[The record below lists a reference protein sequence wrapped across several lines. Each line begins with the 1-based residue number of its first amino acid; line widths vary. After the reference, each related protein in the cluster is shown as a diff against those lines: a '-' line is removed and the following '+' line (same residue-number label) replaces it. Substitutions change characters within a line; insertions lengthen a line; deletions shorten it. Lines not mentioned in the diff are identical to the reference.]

1 MQNCLSILG
10 FLDAVY
16 SVLQKSIPYRVLLY
30 VDLGVAST
38 SDKGTITSPKKV
50 IRGINDNYL
59 TSTRLSSYVIAL
71 GFKYV
76 F

>member
-30 VDLGVAST
+30 YMFQSLFE
-38 SDKGTITSPKKV
+38 I
-50 IRGINDNYL
+50 L
-59 TSTRLSSYVIAL
+59 L
-71 GFKYV
+71 
-76 F
+76 

>member
-30 VDLGVAST
+30 
-38 SDKGTITSPKKV
+38 
-50 IRGINDNYL
+50 YL
-59 TSTRLSSYVIAL
+59 YSQKSCHENP
-71 GFKYV
+71 
-76 F
+76 

>member
-30 VDLGVAST
+30 GVWRKNCDSVSKISDNT
-38 SDKGTITSPKKV
+38 SCK
-50 IRGINDNYL
+50 
-59 TSTRLSSYVIAL
+59 
-71 GFKYV
+71 
-76 F
+76 

>member
-30 VDLGVAST
+30 QLISE
-38 SDKGTITSPKKV
+38 SNIIYIRKK
-50 IRGINDNYL
+50 N
-59 TSTRLSSYVIAL
+59 
-71 GFKYV
+71 
-76 F
+76 

>member
-30 VDLGVAST
+30 VECSLCILYIHISH
-38 SDKGTITSPKKV
+38 IFP
-50 IRGINDNYL
+50 
-59 TSTRLSSYVIAL
+59 SS
-71 GFKYV
+71 F
-76 F
+76 

>member
-30 VDLGVAST
+30 VNGPMLQIYIH
-38 SDKGTITSPKKV
+38 KIRKV
-50 IRGINDNYL
+50 FVFIIIF
-59 TSTRLSSYVIAL
+59 SY
-71 GFKYV
+71 GFKML

>member
-30 VDLGVAST
+30 EIRLQKELRRMVHKCKIHKAHSKSINFEQYDDLS
-38 SDKGTITSPKKV
+38 
-50 IRGINDNYL
+50 
-59 TSTRLSSYVIAL
+59 
-71 GFKYV
+71 
-76 F
+76 

>member
-30 VDLGVAST
+30 LTKTKNAR
-38 SDKGTITSPKKV
+38 TIIHNII
-50 IRGINDNYL
+50 IRY
-59 TSTRLSSYVIAL
+59 
-71 GFKYV
+71 
-76 F
+76 

>member
-30 VDLGVAST
+30 CTDFAKPRFVLR
-38 SDKGTITSPKKV
+38 
-50 IRGINDNYL
+50 IRYIANIWIAIDIGLIIN
-59 TSTRLSSYVIAL
+59 
-71 GFKYV
+71 
-76 F
+76 

>member
-30 VDLGVAST
+30 VICPVPS
-38 SDKGTITSPKKV
+38 KY
-50 IRGINDNYL
+50 YL
-59 TSTRLSSYVIAL
+59 TKPIRFLAILPLFLLDFWVIIIT
-71 GFKYV
+71 
-76 F
+76 

>member
-30 VDLGVAST
+30 
-38 SDKGTITSPKKV
+38 KK
-50 IRGINDNYL
+50 N
-59 TSTRLSSYVIAL
+59 SSSSEKRYSV
-71 GFKYV
+71 KT
-76 F
+76 